1 MQSIALSRCI
11 TDAAP
16 KLEYKM
22 RGKYLARNA
31 GNVLIIFSAIAHAR
45 YTFFE
50 LSNDPLTHGSR
61 SSERE

>member
-1 MQSIALSRCI
+1 
-11 TDAAP
+11 
-16 KLEYKM
+16 M